1 MLVEINQQSNYYISM
16 NYSFEYIDIILLA
29 MIAGFIFLRLRG
41 ILGKRTGYEGKSP
54 AQFQEVL
61 KKIKVDQQKKSS
73 DKFDDEA
80 KKEFIKGA
88 KIAYET
94 IITDFSDNDN
104 KITNAKP
111 LLNKDIF
118 NQFDEAL
125 KERAKRGHVAEITFI
140 GVNKAEI
147 KEHKK
152 TGNILNLTVDFIA
165 EVITCIRDK
174 EKKIVSGDPEKIK
187 KIYDTWVF
195 SRDTTSQNPNWQ
207 LVSILT

>member
-1 MLVEINQQSNYYISM
+1 M
-16 NYSFEYIDIILLA
+16 NYSFEYIDIILLE

-41 ILGKRTGYEGKSP
+41 ILGKRTGFEGKASP
-54 AQFQEVL
+54 QFKEII
-61 KKIKVDQQKKSS
+61 KKIDKVNQPKKIQEN
-73 DKFDDEA
+73 FNNEA
-80 KKEFIKGA
+80 QKEFLKGA

-104 KITNAKP
+104 KIVESKP
-111 LLNKDIF
+111 LLNKKIYDQF
-118 NQFDEAL
+118 NQAL
-125 KERAKRGHVAEITFI
+125 KERNSKGHYAEITFI
-140 GVNKAEI
+140 GIDSAEI

-152 TGNILNLTVDFIA
+152 IGDILNVTVNFIA

-174 EKKIVSGDPEKIK
+174 DKKIVTGDPEKIK

-207 LVSILT
+207 LVEILT

>member
-1 MLVEINQQSNYYISM
+1 M

-41 ILGKRTGYEGKSP
+41 ILGKRTGFEGKTS
-54 AQFQEVL
+54 AQFKEVL
-61 KKIKVDQQKKSS
+61 KNINVEQPMKTQDV
-73 DKFDDEA
+73 FDTAAQE
-80 KKEFIKGA
+80 EFIKGA

-104 KITNAKP
+104 KITTSRS
-111 LLNKDIF
+111 LLNGQMYSQF
-118 NQFDEAL
+118 NEAL
-125 KERAKRGHVAEITFI
+125 KERSSRGHYAEITFI
-140 GVNKAEI
+140 GIKSAEI

-152 TGNILNLTVDFIA
+152 IGNILNVTVDFIA

-195 SRDTTSQNPNWQ
+195 SRDTTSVNPNWQ
-207 LVSILT
+207 LVNTLT

>member
-1 MLVEINQQSNYYISM
+1 M

-41 ILGKRTGYEGKSP
+41 ILGKRTGFEAKTP
-54 AQFQEVL
+54 TQFKEVL
-61 KKIKVDQQKKSS
+61 KNIKVEQPRKSNDNF
-73 DKFDDEA
+73 DKAAQEDFL
-80 KKEFIKGA
+80 KGA

-104 KITNAKP
+104 KITSSRT
-111 LLNKDIF
+111 LLNGKIYSQF
-118 NQFDEAL
+118 NEAL
-125 KERAKRGHVAEITFI
+125 KERSSRGHFAEITFI
-140 GVNKAEI
+140 GINSAEI

-152 TGNILNLTVDFIA
+152 IGNILNVTVDFIA

-195 SRDTTSQNPNWQ
+195 SRDTTSINPNWQ
-207 LVSILT
+207 LVNTLT

>member
-1 MLVEINQQSNYYISM
+1 M

-41 ILGKRTGYEGKSP
+41 ILGKRTGFEGKP
-54 AQFQEVL
+54 PPQFQEVL
-61 KKIKVDQQKKSS
+61 KNVNLEKNIKQNQN
-73 DKFDDEA
+73 FDDNA
-80 KKEFIKGA
+80 KKEFLNGA

-104 KITNAKP
+104 KITNSKP
-111 LLNKDIF
+111 LLSNKIF
-118 NQFDEAL
+118 DQFNDAL
-125 KERAKRGHVAEITFI
+125 KERNSKGHYAEITFI
-140 GVNKAEI
+140 GINSAKI

-152 TGNILNLTVDFIA
+152 VNSILQVTVDFVG

-174 EKKIVSGDPEKIK
+174 EKKIISGDPEKIK

-195 SRDTTSQNPNWQ
+195 SRDTKSNNPNWQ
-207 LVSILT
+207 LVDILT

>member
-1 MLVEINQQSNYYISM
+1 M

-41 ILGKRTGYEGKSP
+41 ILGKRSGFEGKSP
-54 AQFQEVL
+54 PQFQEVIN
-61 KKIKVDQQKKSS
+61 KIKTGKKTEIKE
-73 DKFDDEA
+73 KFDENA
-80 KKEFIKGA
+80 QKEFLKGA

-104 KITNAKP
+104 KITSSRT
-111 LLNKDIF
+111 LLNNEIF
-118 NQFDEAL
+118 NQFNKAL
-125 KERAKRGHVAEITFI
+125 KERSERGHEAEITFI
-140 GVNKAEI
+140 GVNSAII

-152 TGNILNLTVDFIA
+152 VGNLLNVTVDFIA

-195 SRDTTSQNPNWQ
+195 SRDTTSANPNWQ
-207 LVSILT
+207 LVNILT

>member
-1 MLVEINQQSNYYISM
+1 M

-41 ILGKRTGYEGKSP
+41 ILGKKTGFEEDISSSFPHEAPETKP
-54 AQFQEVL
+54 EVKL
-61 KKIKVDQQKKSS
+61 SADT
-73 DKFDDEA
+73 FDENA

-104 KITNAKP
+104 KLIASKP
-111 LLNKDIF
+111 LLSKKIHD
-118 NQFDEAL
+118 QFEDAL
-125 KERAKRGHVAEITFI
+125 KERSKRGHFAEITFI
-140 GVNKAEI
+140 GVNSAKI

-152 TGNILNLTVDFIA
+152 IDKVLNVTVDFVS
-165 EVITCIRDK
+165 EVITCIKDK
-174 EKKIVSGDPEKIK
+174 DKKIISGDPEKIK

-195 SRDTTSQNPNWQ
+195 SRDITSNNPNWQ
-207 LVSILT
+207 LVDTLT

>member
-1 MLVEINQQSNYYISM
+1 M

-41 ILGKRTGYEGKSP
+41 ILGKRTGYEGKSAP
-54 AQFQEVL
+54 QFQEIL
-61 KKIKVDQQKKSS
+61 KNVDTKIKSEQNLN
-73 DKFDDEA
+73 FDEGA
-80 KKEFIKGA
+80 QKEFLKGA

-104 KITNAKP
+104 KITTSKP

-118 NQFDEAL
+118 NQFNEAL
-125 KERAKRGHVAEITFI
+125 KERSARGHYAEITFI
-140 GVNKAEI
+140 GINSAII

-152 TGNILNLTVDFIA
+152 MDKILNVTVDFIA
-165 EVITCIRDK
+165 EVITCIKDK
-174 EKKIVSGDPEKIK
+174 DKKIISGDPEKIK

-195 SRDTTSQNPNWQ
+195 SRDTTSANPNWQ
-207 LVSILT
+207 LVNTLT